1 MTKGKEKV
9 MSLVCII
16 RGRHLY
22 HDVSMTDMKPFE
34 VEVKCFRCGP
44 RTIVFDDEMDAKLFM
59 VAVSRVIMRFNQEID
74 EAVTDFIREH
84 DKP

>member
-1 MTKGKEKV
+1 MGLIPWCKIHGE
-9 MSLVCII
+9 
-16 RGRHLY
+16 HQY
-22 HDVSMTDMKPFE
+22 HDVSMMNMKPFE

-44 RTIVFDDEMDAKLFM
+44 RTIIFEDEMDAQLFM
-59 VAVSRVIMRFNQEID
+59 IAVSRVVMRFNRDID